1 MATKGSTITSR
12 NVRIVRSGGGGGG
25 GGGGSGVGSLRMAL
39 AAIGGTSGGISSAI
53 HEIAANPNAV
63 VAR

>member
-1 MATKGSTITSR
+1 MATKGSTITSSQ
-12 NVRIVRSGGGGGG
+12 VRIVRSGGGGGG
-25 GGGGSGVGSLRMAL
+25 GGGGGVGSLRMAL